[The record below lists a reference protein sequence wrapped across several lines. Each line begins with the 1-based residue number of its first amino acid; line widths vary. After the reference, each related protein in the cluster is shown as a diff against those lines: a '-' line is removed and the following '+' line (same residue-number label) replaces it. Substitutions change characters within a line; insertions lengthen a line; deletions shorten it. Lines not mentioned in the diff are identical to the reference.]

1 MRFQVAFFAL
11 VFEPIKRAVKSCRI
25 TIMSIQ
31 MVNLHTGNGETTTF
45 AGFAELMRAQAHLI
59 AHYDPSF

>member
-1 MRFQVAFFAL
+1 
-11 VFEPIKRAVKSCRI
+11 
-25 TIMSIQ
+25 MSIQ